1 MNSLKTKCKMFK
13 KIFYLSLLFFF
24 FNCANMQ
31 AQNNNAPSD
40 SLLVDLMKQNPNNFA
55 SLLTDPGQYRIQI
68 LYTKINR
75 DKNNIP
81 HFKNYSYRLN
91 TNEYFYP
98 ASTVKFPLSVL
109 ALEKLNNL
117 KVAGLNK
124 TTTAIY
130 DSITARQ
137 ETIYNNPYAIDGR
150 QTIEQAIKEV
160 LVVSDNNAANR
171 LYEFLGQEYIHSQL
185 ANKGYPEVYIRNRLE
200 LGRTPIENRQTQ
212 TVHFYDANN
221 KLIYTQPA
229 QNNTGKLPYYNVLI
243 GNGYMNSQDSLI
255 NAPLNFSEKNRISLS
270 DLHHIM
276 QSVIFPDQMPKK
288 QGFNLS
294 SDDRKFLLQCMH
306 TTPTESS
313 YPTYDSS
320 EYYPAYAKFIMLGSE
335 KGPIPSNIKIFSKA
349 GDAYGFLLDNTY
361 IIDTDA
367 KVEFM
372 LSAVIYVNAD
382 GILNDNTYDYR
393 TIGLPFMKNLGN
405 TIYQYELSRKR
416 AYRPNFDN
424 LLGPTK

>member
-1 MNSLKTKCKMFK
+1 MFK
-13 KIFYLSLLFFF
+13 KVFYLVLLYSF
-24 FNCANMQ
+24 FNCANIQ
-31 AQNNNAPSD
+31 AQNDNVTND
-40 SLLVDLMKQNPNNFA
+40 SLLVALMKQNPNYFA
-55 SLLTDPGQYRIQI
+55 SLLADPGQYRIQI
-68 LYTKINR
+68 LYTQINR
-75 DKNNIP
+75 DKKNIP
-81 HFKNYSYRLN
+81 HFKEYSYRLN
-91 TNEYFYP
+91 ANEYFYP

-117 KVAGLNK
+117 KVQGLTK
-124 TTTAIY
+124 ASTAIY
-130 DSITARQ
+130 DSVTARQ

-185 ANKGYPEVYIRNRLE
+185 ANRGFPEVYIRNRLE
-200 LGRTPIENRQTQ
+200 LGRTPLENRQTQ
-212 TVHFYDANN
+212 AVHFYDENN

-243 GNGYMNSQDSLI
+243 GNGYLNNNDSLI

-276 QSVIFPDQMPKK
+276 QSVIFPNQMPKK
-288 QGFNLS
+288 QRFNLS
-294 SDDRKFLLQCMH
+294 SNDRKFLLQWMH
-306 TTPTESS
+306 TTPNESN

-320 EYYPAYAKFIMLGSE
+320 AYYPAYAKFIMLGSE
-335 KGPIPSNIKIFSKA
+335 KSPIPSNIKIFSKA

-361 IIDTDA
+361 IIDTEA

-382 GILNDNTYDYR
+382 GILNDNSYDYR

-405 TIYQYELSRKR
+405 TIYKYELSRKR
-416 AYRPNFDN
+416 AYRPNFDTII
-424 LLGPTK
+424 GPSK

>member
-1 MNSLKTKCKMFK
+1 
-13 KIFYLSLLFFF
+13 
-24 FNCANMQ
+24 MQ
-31 AQNNNAPSD
+31 AQNNIGAND
-40 SLLVDLMKQNPNNFA
+40 SLLVALMKQNPNNYA
-55 SLLTDPGQYRIQI
+55 SLLADPAQYRIQI
-68 LYTKINR
+68 LYTQINR

-81 HFKNYSYRLN
+81 HFKEYSYRLN
-91 TNEYFYP
+91 PNEYFYP

-109 ALEKLNNL
+109 ALEKLNDL
-117 KVAGLNK
+117 KITGLNK
-124 TTTAIY
+124 ASTAIY
-130 DSITARQ
+130 DSVTARQ

-200 LGRTPIENRQTQ
+200 LGRTPVENRQTQ
-212 TVHFYDANN
+212 SVQFYDANN

-229 QNNTGKLPYYNVLI
+229 QNNTSKLPYYNVLI
-243 GNGYMNSQDSLI
+243 GNGYLNGQDSLI

-288 QGFNLS
+288 QRFNLS
-294 SDDRKFLLQCMH
+294 NEDRNFLLQWMH
-306 TTPTESS
+306 TTPTQSS

-405 TIYQYELSRKR
+405 TIYNYELSRKR
-416 AYRPNFDN
+416 AFRPNFDN
-424 LLGPTK
+424 LLGPIK

>member
-1 MNSLKTKCKMFK
+1 MFK
-13 KIFYLSLLFFF
+13 KIFYLGLLFFF

-31 AQNNNAPSD
+31 AQNNIGAND
-40 SLLVDLMKQNPNNFA
+40 SLLVALMKQNPNNYA
-55 SLLTDPGQYRIQI
+55 SLLADPGQYRIQI
-68 LYTKINR
+68 LYTQINR

-81 HFKNYSYRLN
+81 HFKDYSYRLN
-91 TNEYFYP
+91 PNEYFYP

-109 ALEKLNNL
+109 ALEKLNDL
-117 KVAGLNK
+117 KIIGLNK
-124 TTTAIY
+124 ATTAIY
-130 DSITARQ
+130 DSVTARQ
-137 ETIYNNPYAIDGR
+137 EIIYNNPYAIDGR

-200 LGRTPIENRQTQ
+200 LGRTPVENRQTQ
-212 TVHFYDANN
+212 SVQFYDANN

-229 QNNTGKLPYYNVLI
+229 QNNTSKLPYYNVLI
-243 GNGYMNSQDSLI
+243 GNGYLNGQDSLI

-288 QGFNLS
+288 QKFNLS
-294 SDDRKFLLQCMH
+294 NEDRNFLLQWMH
-306 TTPTESS
+306 TTPTQSS

-405 TIYQYELSRKR
+405 TIYKYELSRKR
-416 AYRPNFDN
+416 AFRPNFDN
-424 LLGPTK
+424 LLGPIK

>member
-1 MNSLKTKCKMFK
+1 MFK
-13 KIFYLSLLFFF
+13 KIFYLGLLFFF

-31 AQNNNAPSD
+31 AQNNIGAND
-40 SLLVDLMKQNPNNFA
+40 SLLVALMKQNPNNYA
-55 SLLTDPGQYRIQI
+55 SLLADPAQYRIQI
-68 LYTKINR
+68 LYTQINR

-81 HFKNYSYRLN
+81 HFKEYSYRLN
-91 TNEYFYP
+91 PNEYFYP

-109 ALEKLNNL
+109 ALEKLNDL
-117 KVAGLNK
+117 KITGLNK
-124 TTTAIY
+124 ASTAIY
-130 DSITARQ
+130 DSVTARQ

-200 LGRTPIENRQTQ
+200 LGRTPVENRQTQ
-212 TVHFYDANN
+212 SVQFYDANN

-229 QNNTGKLPYYNVLI
+229 QNNTSKLPYYNVLI
-243 GNGYMNSQDSLI
+243 GNGYLNGQDSLI

-288 QGFNLS
+288 QRFNLS
-294 SDDRKFLLQCMH
+294 NEDRNFLLQWMH
-306 TTPTESS
+306 TTPTQSS

-405 TIYQYELSRKR
+405 TIYKYELSRKR
-416 AYRPNFDN
+416 AFRPNFDN
-424 LLGPTK
+424 LLGPIK

>member
-1 MNSLKTKCKMFK
+1 
-13 KIFYLSLLFFF
+13 
-24 FNCANMQ
+24 MQ
-31 AQNNNAPSD
+31 AQNNIGAND
-40 SLLVDLMKQNPNNFA
+40 SLLVALMKQNPNNYA
-55 SLLTDPGQYRIQI
+55 SLLADPAQYRIQI
-68 LYTKINR
+68 LYTQINR

-81 HFKNYSYRLN
+81 HFKEYSYRLN
-91 TNEYFYP
+91 PNEYFYP

-109 ALEKLNNL
+109 ALEKLNDL
-117 KVAGLNK
+117 KIIGLNK
-124 TTTAIY
+124 ASTAIY
-130 DSITARQ
+130 DSVTARQ

-200 LGRTPIENRQTQ
+200 LGRTPVENRQTQ
-212 TVHFYDANN
+212 SVQFYDVNN

-229 QNNTGKLPYYNVLI
+229 QNNTSKLPYYNVLI
-243 GNGYMNSQDSLI
+243 GNGYLNGQDSLI

-288 QGFNLS
+288 QKFNLS
-294 SDDRKFLLQCMH
+294 NEDRNFLLQWMH
-306 TTPTESS
+306 TTPTQSS

-405 TIYQYELSRKR
+405 TIYKYELSRKR
-416 AYRPNFDN
+416 AFRPNFDN
-424 LLGPTK
+424 LLGPIK

>member
-1 MNSLKTKCKMFK
+1 
-13 KIFYLSLLFFF
+13 
-24 FNCANMQ
+24 MQ
-31 AQNNNAPSD
+31 AQNINAND
-40 SLLVDLMKQNPNNFA
+40 SLLVALMKQNPNYFA
-55 SLLTDPGQYRIQI
+55 SLLADPGQYRIQI
-68 LYTKINR
+68 LYTEINR

-81 HFKNYSYRLN
+81 HFKEYSYRLN
-91 TNEYFYP
+91 ANEYFYP

-124 TTTAIY
+124 GTTAIY
-130 DSITARQ
+130 DSVTARQ

-200 LGRTPIENRQTQ
+200 LGRTPLENRQTQ
-212 TVHFYDANN
+212 AVHFYDANN

-229 QNNTGKLPYYNVLI
+229 QNNTSKLPYYNVLI
-243 GNGYMNSQDSLI
+243 GNGYLNNNDSLI

-276 QSVIFPDQMPKK
+276 QSVIFPNQMPKK
-288 QGFNLS
+288 QRFNLS
-294 SDDRKFLLQCMH
+294 SDDRKFLLQWMH

-335 KGPIPSNIKIFSKA
+335 RGTIPSNIKIFSKA

-361 IIDTDA
+361 IIDTEA

-382 GILNDNTYDYR
+382 GILNDNSYDYR

-405 TIYQYELSRKR
+405 TIYKYELSRKR

-424 LLGPTK
+424 IIGPSK

>member
-1 MNSLKTKCKMFK
+1 MFK
-13 KIFYLSLLFFF
+13 KIFYLGLLFFF
-24 FNCANMQ
+24 FYCANMQ
-31 AQNNNAPSD
+31 AQNNIGAND
-40 SLLVDLMKQNPNNFA
+40 SLLVALMKQNPNNYA
-55 SLLTDPGQYRIQI
+55 SLLADPAQYRIQI
-68 LYTKINR
+68 LYTQINR

-81 HFKNYSYRLN
+81 HFKDYSYRLN
-91 TNEYFYP
+91 PNEYFYP

-109 ALEKLNNL
+109 ALEKLNDL
-117 KVAGLNK
+117 KIIGLNK
-124 TTTAIY
+124 ASTAIY
-130 DSITARQ
+130 DSVTARQ

-200 LGRTPIENRQTQ
+200 LGRTPVENRQTQ
-212 TVHFYDANN
+212 SVQFYDANN

-229 QNNTGKLPYYNVLI
+229 QNNTSKLPYYNVLI
-243 GNGYMNSQDSLI
+243 GNGYLNGQDSLI

-288 QGFNLS
+288 QRFNLS
-294 SDDRKFLLQCMH
+294 NEDRNFLLQWMH
-306 TTPTESS
+306 TTPTQSS

-372 LSAVIYVNAD
+372 LSAVIYVNSD

-405 TIYQYELSRKR
+405 TIYKYELSRKR
-416 AYRPNFDN
+416 AFRPNFDN
-424 LLGPTK
+424 LLGPIK

>member
-1 MNSLKTKCKMFK
+1 
-13 KIFYLSLLFFF
+13 
-24 FNCANMQ
+24 MQ
-31 AQNNNAPSD
+31 AQNNMGAND
-40 SLLVDLMKQNPNNFA
+40 SLLVELMKQNPNYFA
-55 SLLTDPGQYRIQI
+55 SLLADPGQYRIQI
-68 LYTKINR
+68 LYTQINR

-81 HFKNYSYRLN
+81 HFKDYSYRLN
-91 TNEYFYP
+91 ANEYFYP

-117 KVAGLNK
+117 KVQGLTK
-124 TTTAIY
+124 ASTAIY
-130 DSITARQ
+130 DSVTARQ

-200 LGRTPIENRQTQ
+200 LGRTPLENRQTQ
-212 TVHFYDANN
+212 AVHFYDANN

-229 QNNTGKLPYYNVLI
+229 QNNTSKLPYYNVLI
-243 GNGYMNSQDSLI
+243 GNGYLNNNDSLI

-276 QSVIFPDQMPKK
+276 QSVIFPNQMPKK
-288 QGFNLS
+288 QRFNLS
-294 SDDRKFLLQCMH
+294 SDDRKFLLQWMH

-335 KGPIPSNIKIFSKA
+335 RGPIPSNIKIFSKA

-361 IIDTDA
+361 IIDTEA

-424 LLGPTK
+424 IIGPSK

>member
-1 MNSLKTKCKMFK
+1 
-13 KIFYLSLLFFF
+13 
-24 FNCANMQ
+24 MQ
-31 AQNNNAPSD
+31 AQNNIGAND
-40 SLLVDLMKQNPNNFA
+40 SLLVALMKQNPNNYA
-55 SLLTDPGQYRIQI
+55 SLLADPGQYRIQI
-68 LYTKINR
+68 LYTQINR

-81 HFKNYSYRLN
+81 HFKEYSYRLN
-91 TNEYFYP
+91 PNEYFYP

-109 ALEKLNNL
+109 ALEKLNDL
-117 KVAGLNK
+117 KIIGLNK
-124 TTTAIY
+124 ASTAIY
-130 DSITARQ
+130 DSVTARQ

-200 LGRTPIENRQTQ
+200 LGRTPLENRQTQ
-212 TVHFYDANN
+212 SVQFYDANN

-229 QNNTGKLPYYNVLI
+229 QNNTSKLPYYNVLI
-243 GNGYMNSQDSLI
+243 GNGYLNGQDSLI

-288 QGFNLS
+288 QRFNLS
-294 SDDRKFLLQCMH
+294 NEDRNFLLQWMH
-306 TTPTESS
+306 TTPTQSS

-405 TIYQYELSRKR
+405 TIYKYELSRKR
-416 AYRPNFDN
+416 AFRPNFDN
-424 LLGPTK
+424 LLGPIK

>member
-1 MNSLKTKCKMFK
+1 
-13 KIFYLSLLFFF
+13 
-24 FNCANMQ
+24 MQ
-31 AQNNNAPSD
+31 AQNNMGAND
-40 SLLVDLMKQNPNNFA
+40 SLLVELMKQNPNYLT
-55 SLLTDPGQYRIQI
+55 SLLADPGQYRIQI
-68 LYTKINR
+68 LYTQINR

-81 HFKNYSYRLN
+81 HFKDYSYRLN
-91 TNEYFYP
+91 ANEYFYP

-117 KVAGLNK
+117 KIAGLNK
-124 TTTAIY
+124 ETTAIY
-130 DSITARQ
+130 DSVTARQ

-200 LGRTPIENRQTQ
+200 LGRTPLENRQTQ
-212 TVHFYDANN
+212 AVHFYDANN

-243 GNGYMNSQDSLI
+243 GNGYLNNNDSLI
-255 NAPLNFSEKNRISLS
+255 KAPLNFSEKNRISLS

-276 QSVIFPDQMPKK
+276 QSVIFPDQTASKHR
-288 QGFNLS
+288 FNLS
-294 SDDRKFLLQCMH
+294 SDDRKFLLQWMH

-320 EYYPAYAKFIMLGSE
+320 DYYPAYAKFLMLGSE
-335 KGPIPSNIKIFSKA
+335 KGLIPSNIKIFSKA

-361 IIDTDA
+361 IIDTAA

-405 TIYQYELSRKR
+405 IIYQYELSRKR

-424 LLGPTK
+424 LLGSTK

>member
-1 MNSLKTKCKMFK
+1 MFK
-13 KIFYLSLLFFF
+13 KIFYLGLLFFF

-31 AQNNNAPSD
+31 AQNNIGAND
-40 SLLVDLMKQNPNNFA
+40 SLLVALMKQNPNNYA
-55 SLLTDPGQYRIQI
+55 SLLADPAQYRIQI
-68 LYTKINR
+68 LYTQINR

-81 HFKNYSYRLN
+81 HFKDYSYRLN
-91 TNEYFYP
+91 PNEYFYP

-109 ALEKLNNL
+109 ALEKLNDL
-117 KVAGLNK
+117 KITGLNK
-124 TTTAIY
+124 ASTAIY
-130 DSITARQ
+130 DSVTARQ

-200 LGRTPIENRQTQ
+200 LVQ
-212 TVHFYDANN
+212 FYDANN

-229 QNNTGKLPYYNVLI
+229 QNNTSKLPYYNVLI
-243 GNGYMNSQDSLI
+243 GNGYLNGQDSLI

-276 QSVIFPDQMPKK
+276 QSVIFTNQMPKK
-288 QGFNLS
+288 QRFNLS
-294 SDDRKFLLQCMH
+294 NEDRNFLLQWMH

-405 TIYQYELSRKR
+405 TIYNYELSRKR
-416 AYRPNFDN
+416 AFRPNFDN
-424 LLGPTK
+424 LLGPIK

>member
-1 MNSLKTKCKMFK
+1 MFK
-13 KIFYLSLLFFF
+13 KIFHLGLLFFF

-31 AQNNNAPSD
+31 AQNNIGAND
-40 SLLVDLMKQNPNNFA
+40 SLLVALMKQNPNNYA
-55 SLLTDPGQYRIQI
+55 SLLADPAQYRIQI
-68 LYTKINR
+68 LYTQINR

-81 HFKNYSYRLN
+81 HFKDYSYRLN
-91 TNEYFYP
+91 ANEYFYP

-109 ALEKLNNL
+109 ALEKLNDL
-117 KVAGLNK
+117 KITGLNK
-124 TTTAIY
+124 ATTAIY
-130 DSITARQ
+130 DSVTARQ

-200 LGRTPIENRQTQ
+200 LGRTPLENRQTQ
-212 TVHFYDANN
+212 SVQFYDANN

-243 GNGYMNSQDSLI
+243 GNGYLNGQDSLI

-288 QGFNLS
+288 QQFNLS
-294 SDDRKFLLQCMH
+294 NEDRNFLLQWMH
-306 TTPTESS
+306 TTPTQSS

-405 TIYQYELSRKR
+405 TIYKYELSRKR
-416 AYRPNFDN
+416 AFRPNFDN
-424 LLGPTK
+424 LLGPLK

>member
-1 MNSLKTKCKMFK
+1 
-13 KIFYLSLLFFF
+13 
-24 FNCANMQ
+24 MQ
-31 AQNNNAPSD
+31 AQNNIGAND
-40 SLLVDLMKQNPNNFA
+40 SLLVALMKQNPNNYA
-55 SLLTDPGQYRIQI
+55 SLLADPAQYRIQI
-68 LYTKINR
+68 LYTQINR

-81 HFKNYSYRLN
+81 HFKEYSYRLN
-91 TNEYFYP
+91 PNEYFYP

-109 ALEKLNNL
+109 ALEKLNDL
-117 KVAGLNK
+117 KITGLNK
-124 TTTAIY
+124 ASTAIY
-130 DSITARQ
+130 DSVTARQ

-200 LGRTPIENRQTQ
+200 LGRTPLENRQTQ
-212 TVHFYDANN
+212 SVQFYDANN

-229 QNNTGKLPYYNVLI
+229 QNNTSKLPYYNVLI
-243 GNGYMNSQDSLI
+243 GNGYLNGQDSLI

-276 QSVIFPDQMPKK
+276 QSVIFTNQMPKK
-288 QGFNLS
+288 QRFNLS
-294 SDDRKFLLQCMH
+294 NEDRNFLLQWMH

-405 TIYQYELSRKR
+405 TIYTMSLAEKE
-416 AYRPNFDN
+416 P
-424 LLGPTK
+424 LGQILTTY

>member
-1 MNSLKTKCKMFK
+1 
-13 KIFYLSLLFFF
+13 
-24 FNCANMQ
+24 MQ
-31 AQNNNAPSD
+31 AQNNMGAND
-40 SLLVDLMKQNPNNFA
+40 SLLVELMKQNPNYFA
-55 SLLTDPGQYRIQI
+55 SLLADPGQYRIQI
-68 LYTKINR
+68 LYTQINR

-81 HFKNYSYRLN
+81 HFKDYSYRLN
-91 TNEYFYP
+91 ANEYFYP

-117 KVAGLNK
+117 KVQGLTK
-124 TTTAIY
+124 ASTAIY
-130 DSITARQ
+130 DSVTARQ

-185 ANKGYPEVYIRNRLE
+185 ANRGFPEVYIRNRLE
-200 LGRTPIENRQTQ
+200 LGRTPLENRQTQ
-212 TVHFYDANN
+212 AVHFYDENN

-243 GNGYMNSQDSLI
+243 GNGYLNNNDSLI

-276 QSVIFPDQMPKK
+276 QSVIFPNQMPKK
-288 QGFNLS
+288 QRFNLS
-294 SDDRKFLLQCMH
+294 SNDRKFLLQWMH
-306 TTPTESS
+306 TTPNESN

-320 EYYPAYAKFIMLGSE
+320 AYYPAYAKFIMLGSE
-335 KGPIPSNIKIFSKA
+335 RGTIPSNIKIFSKA

-361 IIDTDA
+361 IIDTEA

-405 TIYQYELSRKR
+405 TIYKYELSRKR
-416 AYRPNFDN
+416 AYRPNFDTII
-424 LLGPTK
+424 GPSK

>member
-1 MNSLKTKCKMFK
+1 
-13 KIFYLSLLFFF
+13 
-24 FNCANMQ
+24 MQ
-31 AQNNNAPSD
+31 AQNNMGAND
-40 SLLVDLMKQNPNNFA
+40 SLLVALMKQNPKYFA
-55 SLLTDPGQYRIQI
+55 SLLADPSQYRIQI
-68 LYTKINR
+68 LYTQINR
-75 DKNNIP
+75 DKNNTP
-81 HFKNYSYRLN
+81 HFKEYSYRLN
-91 TNEYFYP
+91 ANEYFYP

-117 KVAGLNK
+117 KITGLNK
-124 TTTAIY
+124 ASTAIY
-130 DSITARQ
+130 DSVTARQ

-185 ANKGYPEVYIRNRLE
+185 ANRGYPEVYIRNRLE
-200 LGRTPIENRQTQ
+200 LGRTPLENRQTQ
-212 TVHFYDANN
+212 SVQFYDANN

-229 QNNTGKLPYYNVLI
+229 QNNTSKLPYYNVLI
-243 GNGYMNSQDSLI
+243 GNGYLNGQDSLI

-276 QSVIFPDQMPKK
+276 QSVIFPDQTASK
-288 QGFNLS
+288 QRFNLS
-294 SDDRKFLLQCMH
+294 NEDRKFLLQWMH
-306 TTPTESS
+306 TTPKESS

-405 TIYQYELSRKR
+405 TIYNYELGRKR
-416 AYRPNFDN
+416 VFSPNFDN
-424 LLGPTK
+424 LLGSTK

>member
-1 MNSLKTKCKMFK
+1 
-13 KIFYLSLLFFF
+13 
-24 FNCANMQ
+24 MQ
-31 AQNNNAPSD
+31 AQNINANSD
-40 SLLVDLMKQNPNNFA
+40 SLLVTLMKQNPNYFA
-55 SLLTDPGQYRIQI
+55 SLLADPGQYRIQI
-68 LYTKINR
+68 LYTEINR
-75 DKNNIP
+75 DKYNVP
-81 HFKNYSYRLN
+81 HFKDYSYRLN
-91 TNEYFYP
+91 ANEYFYP

-124 TTTAIY
+124 GTTAIY
-130 DSITARQ
+130 DSVTARQ

-185 ANKGYPEVYIRNRLE
+185 ANRGYPEVYIRNRLE
-200 LGRTPIENRQTQ
+200 LGRTPLENRQTQ
-212 TVHFYDANN
+212 AVQFYDANN

-243 GNGYMNSQDSLI
+243 GNGYLNNNDSLI

-276 QSVIFPDQMPKK
+276 QSVIFPNQMPKK
-288 QGFNLS
+288 QRFNLS
-294 SDDRKFLLQCMH
+294 SNDRKFLLQWMH
-306 TTPTESS
+306 TTPNESN

-320 EYYPAYAKFIMLGSE
+320 AYYPAYAKFIMLGSE
-335 KGPIPSNIKIFSKA
+335 KSPIPSNIKIFSKA

-361 IIDTDA
+361 IIDTEA

-382 GILNDNTYDYR
+382 GILNDNSYDYR

-405 TIYQYELSRKR
+405 TIYKYELSRKR
-416 AYRPNFDN
+416 AYRPNFDTII
-424 LLGPTK
+424 GPSK

>member
-1 MNSLKTKCKMFK
+1 
-13 KIFYLSLLFFF
+13 
-24 FNCANMQ
+24 MQ
-31 AQNNNAPSD
+31 AQNNIGDND
-40 SLLVDLMKQNPNNFA
+40 SLLVALMKQNPNNYA
-55 SLLTDPGQYRIQI
+55 SLLADPAQYRIQI
-68 LYTKINR
+68 LYTQINR

-81 HFKNYSYRLN
+81 HFKDYSYRLN
-91 TNEYFYP
+91 PNEYFYP

-109 ALEKLNNL
+109 ALEKLNDL
-117 KVAGLNK
+117 KIIGLNK
-124 TTTAIY
+124 ATTAIY
-130 DSITARQ
+130 DSVTARQ
-137 ETIYNNPYAIDGR
+137 EIIYNNPYAIDGR

-200 LGRTPIENRQTQ
+200 LGRTPLENRQTQ
-212 TVHFYDANN
+212 SVQFYDANN

-229 QNNTGKLPYYNVLI
+229 QNNTSKLPYYNVLI
-243 GNGYMNSQDSLI
+243 GNGYLNGQDSLI

-288 QGFNLS
+288 QRFNLS
-294 SDDRKFLLQCMH
+294 NEDRNFLLQWMH

-405 TIYQYELSRKR
+405 TIYNYELSRKR
-416 AYRPNFDN
+416 AFRPNFDN
-424 LLGPTK
+424 LLGPIK

>member
-1 MNSLKTKCKMFK
+1 MFK
-13 KIFYLSLLFFF
+13 KVIYPGLLFFF
-24 FNCANMQ
+24 FNCANIQ
-31 AQNNNAPSD
+31 AQNINVTSD
-40 SLLVDLMKQNPNNFA
+40 SLVVDLMKQNPNYFA
-55 SLLTDPGQYRIQI
+55 SLLADPSLYRIQI
-68 LYTKINR
+68 LYTQINR
-75 DKNNIP
+75 DKNNVP
-81 HFKNYSYRLN
+81 HFKDYSYRLN
-91 TNEYFYP
+91 ANEYFYP

-117 KVAGLNK
+117 KIAGLNK
-124 TTTAIY
+124 ATTAIY
-130 DSITARQ
+130 DSVTARQ

-200 LGRTPIENRQTQ
+200 LGRTPLENRQTQ
-212 TVHFYDANN
+212 SVQFYDANN
-221 KLIYTQPA
+221 KLIYTKPA

-243 GNGYMNSQDSLI
+243 GNGYLNGQDSLI

-270 DLHHIM
+270 DLHHVM

-288 QGFNLS
+288 QRFNLS
-294 SDDRKFLLQCMH
+294 SDDRKFLLKWMH

-313 YPTYDSS
+313 YPSYDSS
-320 EYYPAYAKFIMLGSE
+320 DYYPAYAKFLMLGSE

-361 IIDTDA
+361 IIDTAA

-372 LSAVIYVNAD
+372 LSAVIYVNSD

-405 TIYQYELSRKR
+405 IIYNYELGRKR
-416 AYRPNFDN
+416 DFLPNFDN
-424 LLGPTK
+424 LLGSTK

>member
-1 MNSLKTKCKMFK
+1 
-13 KIFYLSLLFFF
+13 
-24 FNCANMQ
+24 MQ
-31 AQNNNAPSD
+31 AQNNMGAND
-40 SLLVDLMKQNPNNFA
+40 SLLFELMKQNPNYFA
-55 SLLTDPGQYRIQI
+55 SLLADPGQYRIQI
-68 LYTKINR
+68 LYTQINR

-81 HFKNYSYRLN
+81 HFKDYSYRLN
-91 TNEYFYP
+91 ANEYFYP

-117 KVAGLNK
+117 KIAGLNK
-124 TTTAIY
+124 ATTAIY
-130 DSITARQ
+130 DSVTARQ

-200 LGRTPIENRQTQ
+200 LGRTPLENRQTQ
-212 TVHFYDANN
+212 SVQFYDANN

-243 GNGYMNSQDSLI
+243 GNGYLNSQDSLI
-255 NAPLNFSEKNRISLS
+255 NAPLNFSEKNRINLS

-294 SDDRKFLLQCMH
+294 SDDRKFLLQWMH

-320 EYYPAYAKFIMLGSE
+320 DYYPAYAKFIMLGSE
-335 KGPIPSNIKIFSKA
+335 RGTIPSNIKIFSKA

-361 IIDTDA
+361 IIDTEA

-424 LLGPTK
+424 IIGPSK

>member
-1 MNSLKTKCKMFK
+1 MFK
-13 KIFYLSLLFFF
+13 KVFSLALLFFF
-24 FNCANMQ
+24 LNCTYMQ
-31 AQNNNAPSD
+31 AQNNKTSND
-40 SLLVDLMKQNPNNFA
+40 SLLVDLMKQNPNYFA
-55 SLLTDPGQYRIQI
+55 PLLADPGQYRIQI
-68 LYTKINR
+68 LYTQINR
-75 DKNNIP
+75 DKNNTP
-81 HFKNYSYRLN
+81 HFTDYNYRLN
-91 TNEYFYP
+91 ANEYFYP

-124 TTTAIY
+124 ATTAIY
-130 DSITARQ
+130 DSVTARQ

-200 LGRTPIENRQTQ
+200 LGRTPLENRQTQ
-212 TVHFYDANN
+212 SIHFYNENN

-229 QNNTGKLPYYNVLI
+229 QNNSGKLPYYNVLI
-243 GNGYMNSQDSLI
+243 GNGYLNGQDSII

-276 QSVIFPDQMPKK
+276 QSVIFPEQMPKK
-288 QGFNLS
+288 QRFNLS
-294 SDDRKFLLQCMH
+294 SDDRNFLLRWMH
-306 TTPTESS
+306 TTPTESTF
-313 YPTYDSS
+313 PTYDSS

-335 KGPIPSNIKIFSKA
+335 RGTIPSNIKIFSKA

-361 IIDTDA
+361 IIDTA
-367 KVEFM
+367 ARVEFM
-372 LSAVIYVNAD
+372 LSAVIYVNSD
-382 GILNDNTYDYR
+382 GILNDNNYDYR

-424 LLGPTK
+424 IIGPAK

>member
-1 MNSLKTKCKMFK
+1 MFK
-13 KIFYLSLLFFF
+13 KIFYLGLLFFF

-31 AQNNNAPSD
+31 AQNNIGAND
-40 SLLVDLMKQNPNNFA
+40 SLLVALMKQNSNNYA
-55 SLLTDPGQYRIQI
+55 SLLADPAQYRIQI
-68 LYTKINR
+68 LYTQINR

-81 HFKNYSYRLN
+81 HFKEYSYRLN
-91 TNEYFYP
+91 PNEYFYP

-109 ALEKLNNL
+109 ALEKLTDL

-124 TTTAIY
+124 ATTAIY
-130 DSITARQ
+130 DSVTARQ

-150 QTIEQAIKEV
+150 QNIEQAIKEV

-200 LGRTPIENRQTQ
+200 LGRTPVENRQTQ
-212 TVHFYDANN
+212 SVQFYDANN

-229 QNNTGKLPYYNVLI
+229 QNNTSKLPYYNVLI
-243 GNGYMNSQDSLI
+243 GNGYLNGQDSLI

-288 QGFNLS
+288 QQFNLS
-294 SDDRKFLLQCMH
+294 NEDRNFLLQWMH

-405 TIYQYELSRKR
+405 TIYNYELSRKR
-416 AYRPNFDN
+416 AFRPNFDN
-424 LLGPTK
+424 LLGPIK

>member
-1 MNSLKTKCKMFK
+1 MFK
-13 KIFYLSLLFFF
+13 KIFYLGLLFFF

-31 AQNNNAPSD
+31 AQNNIGAND
-40 SLLVDLMKQNPNNFA
+40 SLLVALMKQNPNNYA
-55 SLLTDPGQYRIQI
+55 SLLADPAQYRIQI
-68 LYTKINR
+68 LYTQINR

-81 HFKNYSYRLN
+81 HFKDYSYRLN
-91 TNEYFYP
+91 PNEYFYP

-109 ALEKLNNL
+109 ALEKLNDL
-117 KVAGLNK
+117 KIIGLNK
-124 TTTAIY
+124 ASTAIY
-130 DSITARQ
+130 DSVTARQ

-200 LGRTPIENRQTQ
+200 LGRTPVENRQTQ
-212 TVHFYDANN
+212 SVQFYDANN

-229 QNNTGKLPYYNVLI
+229 QNNTSKLPYYNVLI
-243 GNGYMNSQDSLI
+243 GNGYLNGQDSLI

-288 QGFNLS
+288 QRFNLS
-294 SDDRKFLLQCMH
+294 NEDRNFLLQWMH
-306 TTPTESS
+306 TTPTQSS

-405 TIYQYELSRKR
+405 TIYKYELSRKR
-416 AYRPNFDN
+416 AFRPNFDN
-424 LLGPTK
+424 LLGPIK

>member
-1 MNSLKTKCKMFK
+1 MFK
-13 KIFYLSLLFFF
+13 KIFYLGLLFFF

-31 AQNNNAPSD
+31 AQNNIGDND
-40 SLLVDLMKQNPNNFA
+40 SLLVALMKQNPNNYA
-55 SLLTDPGQYRIQI
+55 TLLADPGQYRIQI
-68 LYTKINR
+68 LYTQINR

-81 HFKNYSYRLN
+81 HFKDYSYRLN
-91 TNEYFYP
+91 PNEYFYP

-109 ALEKLNNL
+109 ALEKLNDL
-117 KVAGLNK
+117 KIIGLNK
-124 TTTAIY
+124 ASTAIY
-130 DSITARQ
+130 DSVTARQ

-200 LGRTPIENRQTQ
+200 LGRTPVENRQTQ
-212 TVHFYDANN
+212 SVQFYDANN

-229 QNNTGKLPYYNVLI
+229 QNNTSKLPYYNVLI
-243 GNGYMNSQDSLI
+243 GNGYLNGQDSLI

-288 QGFNLS
+288 QRFNLS
-294 SDDRKFLLQCMH
+294 NEDRNFLLQWMH
-306 TTPTESS
+306 TTPTQSS

-405 TIYQYELSRKR
+405 TIYNYELSRKR
-416 AYRPNFDN
+416 AFRPNFDN
-424 LLGPTK
+424 LLGPIK

>member
-1 MNSLKTKCKMFK
+1 MLK
-13 KIFYLSLLFFF
+13 KIFGLALLSLFL
-24 FNCANMQ
+24 NCTYMQ
-31 AQNNNAPSD
+31 AQNMNAPSD
-40 SLLVDLMKQNPNNFA
+40 SLLVTLMKQNPNHFA
-55 SLLTDPGQYRIQI
+55 SLLADPGQYRIQI
-68 LYTKINR
+68 LYTQINR

-81 HFKNYSYRLN
+81 HFKDYSYRLN
-91 TNEYFYP
+91 ANEYFYP

-124 TTTAIY
+124 ASTAIY
-130 DSITARQ
+130 DSVTARQ

-200 LGRTPIENRQTQ
+200 LGRTPLENRQTQ
-212 TVHFYDANN
+212 SVQFYDANN

-276 QSVIFPDQMPKK
+276 QSVIFPDKMPKK
-288 QGFNLS
+288 QRFNLS
-294 SDDRKFLLQCMH
+294 SDDRKFLLQWMH
-306 TTPTESS
+306 TTPTESY

-320 EYYPAYAKFIMLGSE
+320 EYYPAYAKFLMLGSE
-335 KGPIPSNIKIFSKA
+335 KGPIPSNIKIYSKA

-361 IIDTDA
+361 IIDTTT

-382 GILNDNTYDYR
+382 GILNDNTYDYK

-416 AYRPNFDN
+416 DFIPNFDN

>member
-1 MNSLKTKCKMFK
+1 
-13 KIFYLSLLFFF
+13 
-24 FNCANMQ
+24 MQ
-31 AQNNNAPSD
+31 AQNNMGAND
-40 SLLVDLMKQNPNNFA
+40 SLLVELMKQNPNYFA
-55 SLLTDPGQYRIQI
+55 SLLADPGQYRIQI
-68 LYTKINR
+68 LYTQINR

-81 HFKNYSYRLN
+81 HFKDYSYRLN
-91 TNEYFYP
+91 ANEYFYP

-117 KVAGLNK
+117 KVQGLTK
-124 TTTAIY
+124 ASTAIY
-130 DSITARQ
+130 DSVTARQ

-200 LGRTPIENRQTQ
+200 LGRTPLENRQTQ
-212 TVHFYDANN
+212 AVHFYDANN

-229 QNNTGKLPYYNVLI
+229 QNNTSKLPYYNVLI
-243 GNGYMNSQDSLI
+243 GNGYLNNNDSLI

-276 QSVIFPDQMPKK
+276 QSVIFPNQMPKK
-288 QGFNLS
+288 QRFNLS
-294 SDDRKFLLQCMH
+294 SDDRKFLLQWMH

-335 KGPIPSNIKIFSKA
+335 RGTIPSNIKIFSKA

-361 IIDTDA
+361 IIDTEA

-382 GILNDNTYDYR
+382 GILNDNSYDYR

-405 TIYQYELSRKR
+405 TIYKYELSRKR

-424 LLGPTK
+424 IIGPSK

>member
-1 MNSLKTKCKMFK
+1 
-13 KIFYLSLLFFF
+13 
-24 FNCANMQ
+24 MQ
-31 AQNNNAPSD
+31 AQNNMGAND
-40 SLLVDLMKQNPNNFA
+40 SLLVELMKQNPNYFA
-55 SLLTDPGQYRIQI
+55 SLLADPGQYRIQI
-68 LYTKINR
+68 LYTQINR

-81 HFKNYSYRLN
+81 HFKDYSYRLN
-91 TNEYFYP
+91 ANEYFYP

-117 KVAGLNK
+117 KVQGLTK
-124 TTTAIY
+124 ASTAIY
-130 DSITARQ
+130 DSVTARQ

-200 LGRTPIENRQTQ
+200 LGRTPVENRQTQ
-212 TVHFYDANN
+212 AVHFYDTNN

-243 GNGYMNSQDSLI
+243 GNGYLNGQDSLI

-276 QSVIFPDQMPKK
+276 QSVIFPEQMHQK
-288 QGFNLS
+288 QRFNLS
-294 SDDRKFLLQCMH
+294 SDDRKFLLQWMH

-335 KGPIPSNIKIFSKA
+335 RGTIPSNIKIFSKA

-361 IIDTDA
+361 IIDMEA

-405 TIYQYELSRKR
+405 TIYKYELSRKR

-424 LLGPTK
+424 IIGPSK

>member
-1 MNSLKTKCKMFK
+1 
-13 KIFYLSLLFFF
+13 
-24 FNCANMQ
+24 MQ
-31 AQNNNAPSD
+31 AQNNIGAND
-40 SLLVDLMKQNPNNFA
+40 SLLVALMKQNPNNYA
-55 SLLTDPGQYRIQI
+55 SLLADPAQYRIQI
-68 LYTKINR
+68 LYTQINR

-81 HFKNYSYRLN
+81 HFKDYSYRLN
-91 TNEYFYP
+91 PNEYFYP

-109 ALEKLNNL
+109 ALEKLNDL
-117 KVAGLNK
+117 KITGLNK
-124 TTTAIY
+124 ASTAIY
-130 DSITARQ
+130 DSVTARQ

-200 LGRTPIENRQTQ
+200 LGRTPLENRQTQ
-212 TVHFYDANN
+212 SVQFYDANN

-243 GNGYMNSQDSLI
+243 GNGYLNGQDSLI

-288 QGFNLS
+288 QQFNLS
-294 SDDRKFLLQCMH
+294 NEDRNFLLQWMH

-405 TIYQYELSRKR
+405 TIYNYELSRKR
-416 AYRPNFDN
+416 AFRPNFDN
-424 LLGPTK
+424 LLGPIK

>member
-1 MNSLKTKCKMFK
+1 
-13 KIFYLSLLFFF
+13 
-24 FNCANMQ
+24 MQ
-31 AQNNNAPSD
+31 AQNNMGVND
-40 SLLVDLMKQNPNNFA
+40 SLLVALMKQNPNNFDA
-55 SLLTDPGQYRIQI
+55 LLADPGQYRIQI
-68 LYTKINR
+68 LYTQINR
-75 DKNNIP
+75 DKNNTP
-81 HFKNYSYRLN
+81 HFKEYSYRLN
-91 TNEYFYP
+91 ANEYFYP

-117 KVAGLNK
+117 KITGLNK
-124 TTTAIY
+124 ASTAIY
-130 DSITARQ
+130 DSVTARQ

-185 ANKGYPEVYIRNRLE
+185 ANRGYPEVYIRNRLE
-200 LGRTPIENRQTQ
+200 LGRTPLENRQTQ
-212 TVHFYDANN
+212 SVQFYDANN

-229 QNNTGKLPYYNVLI
+229 QNNTSKLPYYNVLI
-243 GNGYMNSQDSLI
+243 GNGYLNGQDSLI

-270 DLHHIM
+270 DLHHII
-276 QSVIFPDQMPKK
+276 QSVIFPDQTASK
-288 QGFNLS
+288 QRFNLS
-294 SDDRKFLLQCMH
+294 NEDRKFLLQWMH
-306 TTPTESS
+306 TTPTESI

-335 KGPIPSNIKIFSKA
+335 KGHIPSNIKIFSKA

-393 TIGLPFMKNLGN
+393 SIGLPFMKNLGN
-405 TIYQYELSRKR
+405 TIYNYELSRKR
-416 AYRPNFDN
+416 AFRPNFDN
-424 LLGPTK
+424 LLGPLK

>member
-1 MNSLKTKCKMFK
+1 
-13 KIFYLSLLFFF
+13 
-24 FNCANMQ
+24 MQ
-31 AQNNNAPSD
+31 AQNNIGAND
-40 SLLVDLMKQNPNNFA
+40 SLLVALMKQNPNNYA
-55 SLLTDPGQYRIQI
+55 SLLADPAQYRIQI
-68 LYTKINR
+68 LYTQINR

-81 HFKNYSYRLN
+81 HFKDYSYRLN
-91 TNEYFYP
+91 PNEYFYP

-109 ALEKLNNL
+109 ALEKLNDL
-117 KVAGLNK
+117 KITGLNK
-124 TTTAIY
+124 ATTAIY
-130 DSITARQ
+130 DSVTARQ
-137 ETIYNNPYAIDGR
+137 EIIYNNPYAIDGR

-200 LGRTPIENRQTQ
+200 LGRTPLENRQTQ
-212 TVHFYDANN
+212 SVQFYDANN

-229 QNNTGKLPYYNVLI
+229 QNNTSKLPYYNVLI
-243 GNGYMNSQDSLI
+243 GNGYLNGQDYLI

-288 QGFNLS
+288 QRFNLS
-294 SDDRKFLLQCMH
+294 NEDRNFLLQWMH
-306 TTPTESS
+306 TTPTQSS

-405 TIYQYELSRKR
+405 TIYKYELSRKR
-416 AYRPNFDN
+416 AFRPNFDN
-424 LLGPTK
+424 LLGPIK

>member
-1 MNSLKTKCKMFK
+1 
-13 KIFYLSLLFFF
+13 
-24 FNCANMQ
+24 MQ
-31 AQNNNAPSD
+31 AQNINANSD
-40 SLLVDLMKQNPNNFA
+40 SLLVTLMKQNPNYFA
-55 SLLTDPGQYRIQI
+55 SLLADPGQYRIQI
-68 LYTKINR
+68 LYTEINR
-75 DKNNIP
+75 DKYNVP
-81 HFKNYSYRLN
+81 HFKDYSYRLN
-91 TNEYFYP
+91 ANEYFYP

-124 TTTAIY
+124 GTTAIY
-130 DSITARQ
+130 DSVTARQ

-185 ANKGYPEVYIRNRLE
+185 ANRGYPEVYIRNRLE
-200 LGRTPIENRQTQ
+200 LGRTPVENRQTQ
-212 TVHFYDANN
+212 SVHFYDENN

-243 GNGYMNSQDSLI
+243 GNGYLNGQDSII

-276 QSVIFPDQMPKK
+276 QSVIFPEQMPKK
-288 QGFNLS
+288 QRFNLS
-294 SDDRKFLLQCMH
+294 SDDRNFLLQWMH
-306 TTPTESS
+306 TTPTESTF
-313 YPTYDSS
+313 PTYDSS

-335 KGPIPSNIKIFSKA
+335 RGTIPSNIKIFSKA

-361 IIDTDA
+361 IIDTA
-367 KVEFM
+367 ARVEFM
-372 LSAVIYVNAD
+372 LSAVIYVNSD
-382 GILNDNTYDYR
+382 GILNDNNYDYR

-424 LLGPTK
+424 IIDPSK

>member
-1 MNSLKTKCKMFK
+1 MFVKVVSLV
-13 KIFYLSLLFFF
+13 LLYFFL
-24 FNCANMQ
+24 NCTYMQ
-31 AQNNNAPSD
+31 AQNNNATSD
-40 SLLVDLMKQNPNNFA
+40 SLLVALMKQNPNYFA
-55 SLLTDPGQYRIQI
+55 SLLADPAQYRIQI
-68 LYTKINR
+68 LYTQINR

-81 HFKNYSYRLN
+81 HFKDYSYRLN
-91 TNEYFYP
+91 ANEYFYP

-117 KVAGLNK
+117 KIAGLNK
-124 TTTAIY
+124 ATTAIY
-130 DSITARQ
+130 DSVTARQ
-137 ETIYNNPYAIDGR
+137 ETIYNNPYSIDGR

-185 ANKGYPEVYIRNRLE
+185 SNKGYPEVYIRNRLE
-200 LGRTPIENRQTQ
+200 LGRTPLENRQTQ
-212 TVHFYDANN
+212 AIHFYDENN

-229 QNNTGKLPYYNVLI
+229 QNNMGKLPYYNVLI

-276 QSVIFPDQMPKK
+276 QSVIFPDQIPKK
-288 QGFNLS
+288 QQFNLS
-294 SDDRKFLLQCMH
+294 SDDRKFLLQWMH

-335 KGPIPSNIKIFSKA
+335 KGPIPSNLKIFSKA

-361 IIDTDA
+361 IIDTAA

-393 TIGLPFMKNLGN
+393 NIGLPFMKNLGN
-405 TIYQYELSRKR
+405 TIYQYELNRKR

-424 LLGPTK
+424 IIGPSK

>member
-1 MNSLKTKCKMFK
+1 MFN
-13 KIFYLSLLFFF
+13 KIFYLSLLFFVTNSTF
-24 FNCANMQ
+24 IQ
-31 AQNNNAPSD
+31 AQNKMLAPD
-40 SLLVDLMKQNPNNFA
+40 SLLVELMKQNPNDYA
-55 SLLTDPGQYRIQI
+55 TLLADPSQYRIQI
-68 LYTKINR
+68 IYTQINR

-81 HFKNYSYRLN
+81 HFKEYSYRLN
-91 TNEYFYP
+91 PNEYFYP

-124 TTTAIY
+124 STTSTY
-130 DSITARQ
+130 DSVGARQ

-171 LYEFLGQEYIHSQL
+171 LYEFLGQQYIHSQL
-185 ANKGYPEVYIRNRLE
+185 ASKGYSEVYIRNRLE
-200 LGRTPIENRQTQ
+200 LGRTPLENRQTQ
-212 TVHFYDANN
+212 SVQFYDAHH

-229 QNNTGKLPYYNVLI
+229 QNNTSKLPYYNVLI
-243 GNGYMNSQDSLI
+243 GNGYLNSYDSLI
-255 NAPLNFSEKNRISLS
+255 KEPLNFSEKNRISLS

-276 QSVIFPDQMPKK
+276 QSVIFPDQTPKK
-288 QGFNLS
+288 QRFNLS
-294 SDDRKFLLQCMH
+294 QEDRMFLLQWMH
-306 TTPTESS
+306 TTPTASI

-382 GILNDNTYDYR
+382 GILNDNKYDYR

-405 TIYQYELSRKR
+405 TIYKYELRRKR
-416 AYRPNFDN
+416 DFIPNFDN
-424 LLGPTK
+424 LLGPIK

>member
-1 MNSLKTKCKMFK
+1 
-13 KIFYLSLLFFF
+13 
-24 FNCANMQ
+24 MQ
-31 AQNNNAPSD
+31 AQNNIGDND
-40 SLLVDLMKQNPNNFA
+40 SLLVALMKQNPNNYA
-55 SLLTDPGQYRIQI
+55 SLLADPAQYRIQI
-68 LYTKINR
+68 LYTQINR

-81 HFKNYSYRLN
+81 HFKEYSYRLN
-91 TNEYFYP
+91 PNEYFYP

-109 ALEKLNNL
+109 ALEKLNDL
-117 KVAGLNK
+117 KIIGLNK
-124 TTTAIY
+124 ASTAIY
-130 DSITARQ
+130 DSVTARQ

-200 LGRTPIENRQTQ
+200 LGRTPLENRQTQ
-212 TVHFYDANN
+212 SVQFYDANN

-229 QNNTGKLPYYNVLI
+229 QNNTSKLPYYNVLI
-243 GNGYMNSQDSLI
+243 GNGYLNGQDSLI

-288 QGFNLS
+288 QRFNLS
-294 SDDRKFLLQCMH
+294 NEDRNFLLQWMH
-306 TTPTESS
+306 TTPTQSS

-405 TIYQYELSRKR
+405 TIYNYELSRKR
-416 AYRPNFDN
+416 AFRPNFDN
-424 LLGPTK
+424 LLGPIK

>member
-1 MNSLKTKCKMFK
+1 MFK
-13 KIFYLSLLFFF
+13 KIFYLGLLFFF

-31 AQNNNAPSD
+31 AQNNIGDND
-40 SLLVDLMKQNPNNFA
+40 SLLVALMKQNPNNYA
-55 SLLTDPGQYRIQI
+55 TLLADPGQYRIQI
-68 LYTKINR
+68 LYTQINR

-81 HFKNYSYRLN
+81 HFKDYSYRLN
-91 TNEYFYP
+91 PNEYFYP

-109 ALEKLNNL
+109 ALEKLNDL
-117 KVAGLNK
+117 KITGLNK
-124 TTTAIY
+124 ASTAIY
-130 DSITARQ
+130 DSVTARQ

-200 LGRTPIENRQTQ
+200 LGRTPLENRQTQ
-212 TVHFYDANN
+212 SVQFYDANN

-243 GNGYMNSQDSLI
+243 GNGYLNGQDSLI

-288 QGFNLS
+288 QRFNLS
-294 SDDRKFLLQCMH
+294 NEDRNFLLQWMH

-405 TIYQYELSRKR
+405 TIYNYELSRKR
-416 AYRPNFDN
+416 AFMPNFDN
-424 LLGPTK
+424 LLGPIK

>member
-1 MNSLKTKCKMFK
+1 
-13 KIFYLSLLFFF
+13 
-24 FNCANMQ
+24 MQ
-31 AQNNNAPSD
+31 AQNNIGAND
-40 SLLVDLMKQNPNNFA
+40 SLLVALMKQNPNNYA
-55 SLLTDPGQYRIQI
+55 SLLADPGQYRIQI
-68 LYTKINR
+68 LYTQINR
-75 DKNNIP
+75 DKNNTP
-81 HFKNYSYRLN
+81 HFKEYSYRLN
-91 TNEYFYP
+91 ANEYFYP

-117 KVAGLNK
+117 KITGLNK
-124 TTTAIY
+124 ASTAIY
-130 DSITARQ
+130 DSVTARQ

-200 LGRTPIENRQTQ
+200 LGRTPLENRQTQ
-212 TVHFYDANN
+212 SVQFYDANN

-229 QNNTGKLPYYNVLI
+229 QNNTSKLPYYNVLI
-243 GNGYMNSQDSLI
+243 GNGYLNGQDSLI

-276 QSVIFPDQMPKK
+276 QSVIFPDQTASK
-288 QGFNLS
+288 QRFNLS
-294 SDDRKFLLQCMH
+294 NEDRKFLLQWMH

-405 TIYQYELSRKR
+405 TIYKYELSRKR

-424 LLGPTK
+424 IIGPSK

>member
-1 MNSLKTKCKMFK
+1 
-13 KIFYLSLLFFF
+13 
-24 FNCANMQ
+24 MQ
-31 AQNNNAPSD
+31 AQNNIGAND
-40 SLLVDLMKQNPNNFA
+40 SLLVALMKQNPNNYA
-55 SLLTDPGQYRIQI
+55 TLLADPGQYRIQI
-68 LYTKINR
+68 LYTQINR

-81 HFKNYSYRLN
+81 HFKEYSYRLN
-91 TNEYFYP
+91 PNEYFYP

-109 ALEKLNNL
+109 ALEKLNDL
-117 KVAGLNK
+117 KIIGLNK
-124 TTTAIY
+124 ASTAIY
-130 DSITARQ
+130 DSVTARQ

-200 LGRTPIENRQTQ
+200 LGRTPVENRQTQ
-212 TVHFYDANN
+212 SVQFYDANN

-229 QNNTGKLPYYNVLI
+229 QNNTSKLPYYNVLI
-243 GNGYMNSQDSLI
+243 GNGYLNGQDSLI

-288 QGFNLS
+288 QRFNLS
-294 SDDRKFLLQCMH
+294 NEDRNFLLQWMH
-306 TTPTESS
+306 TTPTQSS

-405 TIYQYELSRKR
+405 TIYNYELSRKR
-416 AYRPNFDN
+416 AFRPNFDN
-424 LLGPTK
+424 LLGPIK

>member
-1 MNSLKTKCKMFK
+1 
-13 KIFYLSLLFFF
+13 
-24 FNCANMQ
+24 MQ
-31 AQNNNAPSD
+31 AQNNIGAND
-40 SLLVDLMKQNPNNFA
+40 SLLVALMKQNPNNYA
-55 SLLTDPGQYRIQI
+55 SLLADPGQYRIQI
-68 LYTKINR
+68 LYTQINR

-81 HFKNYSYRLN
+81 HFKDYSYRLN
-91 TNEYFYP
+91 PNEYFYP

-109 ALEKLNNL
+109 ALEKLNDL
-117 KVAGLNK
+117 KITGLNK
-124 TTTAIY
+124 ATTAIY
-130 DSITARQ
+130 DSVTARQ
-137 ETIYNNPYAIDGR
+137 EIIYNNPYAIDGR

-200 LGRTPIENRQTQ
+200 LGRTPLENRQTQ
-212 TVHFYDANN
+212 SVQFYDANN

-229 QNNTGKLPYYNVLI
+229 QNNTSKLPYYNVLI
-243 GNGYMNSQDSLI
+243 GNGYLNGQDSLI

-288 QGFNLS
+288 QRFNLS
-294 SDDRKFLLQCMH
+294 NEDRNFLLQWMH

-405 TIYQYELSRKR
+405 TIYNYELSRKR
-416 AYRPNFDN
+416 DFRPNFDN
-424 LLGPTK
+424 LLGPIK